1 MTLGRAIRFGL
12 LAAALVA
19 AWMLADERG
28 RSAGAHSHTQAPV
41 RPANAT
47 AAKSE
52 APDAAWTAIVRK
64 NAPTSPASATPEGGT
79 SPLPGGPFGPN
90 VAALKRRTAAGD
102 VAAARA
108 LVDGFERCRFYQPP
122 SDGDSIARRA
132 ENDAVNGL
140 SLGDQIVDQ
149 LKKKGVDT
157 AAIPQPATMDV
168 YNDALKR
175 ETALDADCRD
185 VDHGEAEHWLDWYAR
200 AAALGDRDARI
211 GYISE
216 ILRAAEIESY
226 ATLRQQKADA
236 AVFLQQAFEDGDPR
250 SLDAIAFA
258 FRNGL
263 YGEPDPFLAYAYDYA
278 ASLAPDADS
287 STLPWATG
295 FARLAIGP
303 STQRYYLSML
313 NASPL
318 DPERIEDAK
327 ALGQALYAQCCGGS
341 R

>member
-1 MTLGRAIRFGL
+1 MTQGRAIRFGL
-12 LAAALVA
+12 LAAALMA

-28 RSAGAHSHTQAPV
+28 RAGHSRAPAPV
-41 RPANAT
+41 RPTNAA
-47 AAKSE
+47 AAKAES
-52 APDAAWTAIVRK
+52 PDAAWTAIVRK
-64 NAPTSPASATPEGGT
+64 NAPTPPASTTQVAGT
-79 SPLPGGPFGPN
+79 SPLPGGPFGRN
-90 VAALKRRTAAGD
+90 VDALKQRAAAGD

-108 LVDGFERCRFYQPP
+108 LVDGFRRCRFYQPP

-149 LKKKGVDT
+149 LKEKGVDT

-211 GYISE
+211 GYVTE
-216 ILRAAEIESY
+216 ILHAAEVESY

-250 SLDAIAFA
+250 ALDAIAFA

-295 FARLAIGP
+295 LARLAVGS
-303 STQRYYLSML
+303 STQRYYTSML
-313 NASPL
+313 RVSVTPL
-318 DPERIEDAK
+318 DPDRIEDAK